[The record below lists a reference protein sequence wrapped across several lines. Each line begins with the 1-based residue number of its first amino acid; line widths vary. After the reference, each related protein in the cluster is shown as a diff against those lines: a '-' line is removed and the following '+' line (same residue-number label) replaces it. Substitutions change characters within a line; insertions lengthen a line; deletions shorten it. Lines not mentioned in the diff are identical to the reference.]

1 MPICWSN
8 LKVYAV
14 SSLTFLATLEPTLPP
29 FGHIGEVM
37 LVWRHG
43 NINWTLSVLQ
53 YCVLLWWCTKVRA
66 VLTGRLTVLGFDLA
80 WFSSLSSERLCIFG
94 LHGAKVRVKYVDL
107 YSASSRSAANA
118 LPHSVSWRSSP
129 QANSTARHQQTMR
142 DHAIRVGVSR
152 DMPVYSPSL
161 RQVLIQPGQAQAE

>member
-43 NINWTLSVLQ
+43 NIN
-53 YCVLLWWCTKVRA
+53 
-66 VLTGRLTVLGFDLA
+66 
-80 WFSSLSSERLCIFG
+80 
-94 LHGAKVRVKYVDL
+94 
-107 YSASSRSAANA
+107 
-118 LPHSVSWRSSP
+118 
-129 QANSTARHQQTMR
+129 
-142 DHAIRVGVSR
+142 
-152 DMPVYSPSL
+152 
-161 RQVLIQPGQAQAE
+161 